1 VLCTTKWDI
10 IRRLWAE
17 HTTKPKKT

>member
-17 HTTKPKKT
+17 HITKPKKT